1 MNELHSVYGHAAV
14 VDVEFI
20 LINVLYD
27 KISI

>member
-1 MNELHSVYGHAAV
+1 MNEFYSVYGHVAV

-20 LINVLYD
+20 LINVSYD